1 MHRFALLTAVFIVW
15 LGMFAATL
23 PGAVKY
29 PEAEDEWLPE
39 RYTDIDEASWQV
51 GYHIPT
57 LHNAPGWRM
66 QGIFVAWRGDT
77 GLVDVTYVSDA
88 GALLTLV
95 GQPPARAAAL
105 HQGQGR
111 RRREEHGGART
122 VRRHGSRGSSPT
134 RTASVEVMTTQW
146 VRNGM
151 PITATAFVYPGKD
164 GASLTKQQLLEALET
179 LH

>member
-1 MHRFALLTAVFIVW
+1 VHRFALLTAVFVVW

-23 PGAVKY
+23 PAAAKY
-29 PEAEDEWLPE
+29 PDAEDEWLPE

-51 GYHIPT
+51 GYHIPV

-77 GLVDVTYVSDA
+77 GLVDVTYVSDG
-88 GALLTLV
+88 GALLTLSV
-95 GQPPARAAAL
+95 N
-105 HQGQGR
+105 
-111 RRREEHGGART
+111 RRRELPPFIKGKDDVEEKSTEERVRFAGRFTRLVTYRT
-122 VRRHGSRGSSPT
+122 S
-134 RTASVEVMTTQW
+134 SVEVMTTQW

-151 PITATAFVYPGKD
+151 PITATAFVYPGTA
-164 GASLTKQQLLEALET
+164 GASLTKQQLLDALET

>member
-1 MHRFALLTAVFIVW
+1 
-15 LGMFAATL
+15 MFAATL
-23 PGAVKY
+23 PGTVEY

-66 QGIFVAWRGDT
+66 QGIFIAWRGDT
-77 GLVDVTYVSDA
+77 GLADVTYVSDG
-88 GALLTLV
+88 GALLTLSV
-95 GQPPARAAAL
+95 
-105 HQGQGR
+105 H
-111 RRREEHGGART
+111 RRRELPPFIKGKDDVDEKGTEER
-122 VRRHGSRGSSPT
+122 VRFAGRFTRLVT
-134 RTASVEVMTTQW
+134 YRTASVEVMTTQW

-151 PITATAFVYPGKD
+151 PITATAFVYPGTAD
-164 GASLTKQQLLEALET
+164 ASLTKQQLLEALET